1 MLYPRIDD
9 LMEKA
14 DSKYS
19 LVVLAAKR
27 ARDLLDGGKPQI
39 DTHSNKYVGSAL
51 EEINAGIIK
60 LPPRDR

>member
-1 MLYPRIDD
+1 
-9 LMEKA
+9 MEKA